1 MIIAS
6 IRPARLNLRARCPG
20 LLAVTKSPLTGDDRR
35 EAKPIIRVAI
45 KGQELDWLSTRTAR
59 RS

>member
-1 MIIAS
+1 MIAS

-20 LLAVTKSPLTGDDRR
+20 LPAVTKSPLTGDDRC

-45 KGQELDWLSTRTAR
+45 KGQELDWLATHPAR
-59 RS
+59 PS